1 MDSYI
6 KFFQNFG
13 IDINSAF
20 SWGIENTIFPS
31 MDIVE
36 KAWRELLAK
45 ITNNQPVYIRGYGRD
60 AHATHL
66 YFDFYKY
73 LFNNECVKKDP
84 TNNAIPQRNIEKFTA
99 LKRNRDIFNYQVS
112 HIFGRTKNIFLFEAP
127 WNIAYVPKIMDPF
140 TGHEAKGDLPLKY
153 QAMFLNQA
161 VERYE
166 KYIKEYNLLIQ
177 DLNIRNKLSLF
188 YELKRDSINLK
199 LLDQFVTDCS
209 KEFEP
214 ILL

>member
-45 ITNNQPVYIRGYGRD
+45 ITNNQTVYIRGYGRD

-66 YFDFYKY
+66 YFDFYK
-73 LFNNECVKKDP
+73 
-84 TNNAIPQRNIEKFTA
+84 
-99 LKRNRDIFNYQVS
+99 
-112 HIFGRTKNIFLFEAP
+112 
-127 WNIAYVPKIMDPF
+127 
-140 TGHEAKGDLPLKY
+140 
-153 QAMFLNQA
+153 
-161 VERYE
+161 
-166 KYIKEYNLLIQ
+166 
-177 DLNIRNKLSLF
+177 
-188 YELKRDSINLK
+188 
-199 LLDQFVTDCS
+199 
-209 KEFEP
+209 
-214 ILL
+214 

>member
-6 KFFQNFG
+6 EFLKNFE
-13 IDINSAF
+13 IDINDAF
-20 SWGIENTIFPS
+20 SWGIENTIFPN
-31 MDIVE
+31 MEIVE
-36 KAWRELLAK
+36 KAWIELRAK

-84 TNNAIPQRNIEKFTA
+84 TNNAIPQRNIEKLTG

-140 TGHEAKGDLPLKY
+140 TGHEAKGDLPIKY
-153 QAMFLNQA
+153 QALFLQKA

-166 KYIKEYNLLIQ
+166 KYVKEYNSLIQ
-177 DLNIRNKLSLF
+177 GLNISDKISQF
-188 YELKRDSINLK
+188 YNIKKETVNTK
-199 LLDQFVTDCS
+199 LLDQFVIDCA
-209 KEFEP
+209 KEFEF
-214 ILL
+214 ICL

>member
-84 TNNAIPQRNIEKFTA
+84 TNNAIPQRNIEKFTG

>member
-45 ITNNQPVYIRGYGRD
+45 ITNNKPVYIRGYGRD

-84 TNNAIPQRNIEKFTA
+84 TNNAIPQRNIEKFTG
-99 LKRNRDIFNYQVS
+99 LKRNRDVFNYQVS

-153 QAMFLNQA
+153 QAMFLTQA
-161 VERYE
+161 E

>member
-45 ITNNQPVYIRGYGRD
+45 ITNNQTVYIRGYGRD

-84 TNNAIPQRNIEKFTA
+84 TNNAIPQRNIEKFTG

-153 QAMFLNQA
+153 QAMFLN
-161 VERYE
+161 
-166 KYIKEYNLLIQ
+166 
-177 DLNIRNKLSLF
+177 
-188 YELKRDSINLK
+188 
-199 LLDQFVTDCS
+199 
-209 KEFEP
+209 
-214 ILL
+214 

>member
-6 KFFQNFG
+6 EFFRNFE
-13 IDINSAF
+13 IDIDDAF
-20 SWGIENTIFPS
+20 SWGIKNTIFPE
-31 MDIVE
+31 ITVVE
-36 KAWRELLAK
+36 NAWKELLDK
-45 ITNNQPVYIRGYGRD
+45 ILNNQQVYIRGYGRD

-66 YFDFYKY
+66 YFDFYKFV
-73 LFNNECVKKDP
+73 FNNCNVKKDP
-84 TNNAIPQRNIEKFTA
+84 TNNSVPQKNIEKLTG

-112 HIFGRTKNIFLFEAP
+112 HIFGRTKNIFLFESP

-140 TGHEAKGDLPLKY
+140 TGHEAKGELPSKY
-153 QAMFLNQA
+153 QTLFLQKA

-166 KYIKEYNLLIQ
+166 KHIKEYNDFIQKLHIQ
-177 DLNIRNKLSLF
+177 DKIAMF
-188 YELKRDSINLK
+188 YNMQKEAVDIK
-199 LLDQFVTDCS
+199 LLDQFIVDCS

>member
-13 IDINSAF
+13 IDVNNAF

-36 KAWRELLAK
+36 KAWRDLLAK

-60 AHATHL
+60 AHATYL
-66 YFDFYKY
+66 YFEFYKF
-73 LFNNECVKKDP
+73 LLNNDCVKKDP
-84 TNNAIPQRNIEKFTA
+84 TNNSIPQKNIEKLTG

-127 WNIAYVPKIMDPF
+127 WNISYVPKIMDPF
-140 TGHEAKGDLPLKY
+140 TGHEAKGELPEKY
-153 QAMFLNQA
+153 QSIFLHSA
-161 VERYE
+161 FKRYE
-166 KYIKEYNLLIQ
+166 KYITEYNEIIQ
-177 DLNIRNKLSLF
+177 KLDVQNKITEYAYIQRNTTDNKVL
-188 YELKRDSINLK
+188 E
-199 LLDQFVTDCS
+199 QFVVDCS
-209 KEFEP
+209 KEFDL
-214 ILL
+214 IIF

>member
-13 IDINSAF
+13 IDVNNAF

-36 KAWRELLAK
+36 KAWRDLLAK

-60 AHATHL
+60 AHATYL
-66 YFDFYKY
+66 YFEFYKF
-73 LFNNECVKKDP
+73 LLNNDCVKKDP
-84 TNNAIPQRNIEKFTA
+84 TNNSIPQKNIEKLTG

-127 WNIAYVPKIMDPF
+127 WNISYVPKIMDPF
-140 TGHEAKGDLPLKY
+140 TGHEAKGELPEKY
-153 QAMFLNQA
+153 RALFLQKA

-166 KYIKEYNLLIQ
+166 KYIKEYNTCIQ
-177 DLNIRNKLSLF
+177 NLNIKDKIAMF
-188 YELKRDSINLK
+188 YNTQKESVDIK
-199 LLDQFVTDCS
+199 LLDQFVYDCS

-214 ILL
+214 ISL

>member
-13 IDINSAF
+13 IDINIAF

-84 TNNAIPQRNIEKFTA
+84 TNNAIPQRNIEKFTG

-153 QAMFLNQA
+153 QTLFLQKA
-161 VERYE
+161 IERYE
-166 KYIKEYNLLIQ
+166 KYIKEYNSLIQ
-177 DLNIRNKLSLF
+177 GLNISDKISQF
-188 YELKRDSINLK
+188 YNIKKETVDTK
-199 LLDQFVTDCS
+199 LLDQFVIDCA
-209 KEFEP
+209 KEFEF
-214 ILL
+214 ICL